1 MPTRDD
7 RPVPW
12 RELLRMCADLGATD
26 LHVQPGTA
34 PRLRCHGRL
43 EPVPDADATSAGAT
57 MALVRELLDDRQ
69 WDEFE
74 RYTHLDFAVTDA
86 AGNRFRANAY
96 RQEGGVALAI
106 RRLQESLREPEAWN
120 LPATLRDLTTMRDG
134 LVVVTG
140 PTGSG
145 KTTTLASLVH
155 VINSERPCHI
165 LTIEDPIEYVHRSAR
180 ALISQR
186 EVRRT
191 VPDFAGAV
199 RAALREDPDV
209 ILVGEMRD
217 LETMRA
223 TLTAAETGHLVLSTM
238 HTGTAVGAVERFV
251 GLFPAAEQ
259 DSIRQQLSLVLRAVV
274 AQRLVPGARE
284 TELVPAVE
292 LLIGSSA
299 VANLI
304 RTGRTEQIRS
314 VMEGAAADGMRT
326 LEQDLAALVR
336 AGTIARAE
344 ALRHAR
350 QPEQVKMWLGRAG
363 VGGTR

>member
-1 MPTRDD
+1 MLIS
-7 RPVPW
+7 W
-12 RELLRMCADLGATD
+12 HNLLRQCADMGATD
-26 LHVQPGTA
+26 LHVQPGAA
-34 PRLRCHGRL
+34 PRLRCQGRL
-43 EPVPDADATSAGAT
+43 EAVADADATSPEAT
-57 MALVRELLDDRQ
+57 LDLLRELLDESQ

-74 RYTHLDFAVTDA
+74 RRMHVDFAVTDA
-86 AGNRFRANAY
+86 DGNRFRANAY

-106 RRLQESLREPEAWN
+106 RRLQTHVREPEMLN
-120 LPATLRDLTTMRDG
+120 LPATLRELTAVRDG

-155 VINSERPCHI
+155 VINSERACHI
-165 LTIEDPIEYVHRSAR
+165 LTIEDPIEYVHGNAR
-180 ALISQR
+180 ALVSQR

-223 TLTAAETGHLVLSTM
+223 TLAAAETGHLVFSTM

-251 GLFPAAEQ
+251 GLFPAEEQ

-274 AQRLVPGARE
+274 AQRLVPGVRE

-292 LLIGSSA
+292 LLLGSNA

-314 VMEGAAADGMRT
+314 VMEGSAADGMRT

-336 AGTIARAE
+336 AGKITRDDAF
-344 ALRHAR
+344 RHAR
-350 QPEQVKMWLGRAG
+350 QPEQLKMWLGHDR
-363 VGGTR
+363 VGGRR